1 MQQKKRGNLRTKNHL
16 NNSNNNEKWPPFF
29 ILFCRS
35 FDFFMNAHKIWTQCE
50 WFSFNFN
57 LPRILIC
64 VSSTFSPPFALYYT
78 YSKLLMSSGIVVFFL
93 YFRCN
98 LMIVDWFFWCVNTI
112 LCLVGYVIFVQL
124 ECIPH
129 SMPLATY
136 VSTHDKLFA
145 N

>member
-78 YSKLLMSSGIVVFFL
+78 YSKLLMSSGIVVFFIFSL
-93 YFRCN
+93 QFDDCRLVFLMRKHNFVFGWLRYFCSVRMHPTFNAACY
-98 LMIVDWFFWCVNTI
+98 
-112 LCLVGYVIFVQL
+112 LCF
-124 ECIPH
+124 H
-129 SMPLATY
+129 SR
-136 VSTHDKLFA
+136 
-145 N
+145 